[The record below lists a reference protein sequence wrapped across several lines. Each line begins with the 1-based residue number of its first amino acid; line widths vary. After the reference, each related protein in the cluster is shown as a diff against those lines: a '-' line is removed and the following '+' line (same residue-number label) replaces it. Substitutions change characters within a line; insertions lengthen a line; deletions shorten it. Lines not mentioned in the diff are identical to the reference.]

1 MASSQVDLPPAIH
14 MQLTGHPIDDSDA
27 KVSRPEHH
35 EDLILPE
42 TGRDD
47 IRLQRL
53 GKNPVLKASDNVILC
68 SFVGHH

>member
-1 MASSQVDLPPAIH
+1 MASSQIDLPPAVH
-14 MQLTGHPIDDSDA
+14 MRSFGHPIDDSEI
-27 KVSRPEHH
+27 KVTQAEHH

-53 GKNPVLKASDNVILC
+53 GKNPVLKVSCDFSL
-68 SFVGHH
+68 